1 VERKS
6 EATSQHHLVSG
17 LHTRNSLPHLKR
29 EGGTY
34 FVTFRLDGTLPA
46 ELIQRL
52 KREREAIIKQALA
65 AKRPLTR
72 QERKEL
78 FRWYSTR
85 VDAYLD
91 AGHGECF
98 LKQPE
103 IAELVA
109 GAVRYFDGQRYQLRS
124 WVVMPNHIHVV
135 VLPKSPETLSKV
147 LHSWKSYTSS
157 EVNKVLGRVGNSLWQ
172 TESYDHLIRDDADL
186 ARCCEYTTINPVSAR
201 LCERPEDWKWSSLYR
216 PAQAGGSET
225 RSRDAT

>member
-157 EVNKVLGRVGNSLWQ
+157 EVNKVLGRMGNSLWQ

-186 ARCCEYTTINPVSAR
+186 ARCCEYTTMNPVSAR

>member
-1 VERKS
+1 VERKA

-186 ARCCEYTTINPVSAR
+186 ARCCEYTTMNPVSAR